1 MVSITCYT
9 LIAFLLAF
17 IKLNEKTVLSDFIWT
32 ALLSTTFL
40 ISESLRNID
49 GFCSSAFIHLRVPR
63 VFPEPGEQ
71 CPLVLCLGH
80 GMMFKPEINIFV
92 LFVFFTVFTAVPE
105 LHVISSIIGN
115 NQLFR
120 IWRKKKHAHAVA
132 YILCSCLISQYF
144 LMLDDTSWGEIIR
157 RLYDNA
163 SVLGC
168 STITINLDLSA
179 SETTLFPLV
188 RICAEV
194 WVVSRFAP
202 PNTL

>member
-105 LHVISSIIGN
+105 LHVISSIIRN

-120 IWRKKKHAHAVA
+120 IWRKKNTHMLWLTFYAR
-132 YILCSCLISQYF
+132 LISQYF

-163 SVLGC
+163 LVLGC
-168 STITINLDLSA
+168 STIKINLDLSA

-194 WVVSRFAP
+194 WVVSTFAP